1 MKQINV
7 SSKPNSEG
15 NLEISYKKDGILFTS
30 NNKIIVKFDNN
41 DLLEEFHQTIL
52 ITKVFWIKLMLNI
65 WIKLNIY
72 NF

>member
-1 MKQINV
+1 
-7 SSKPNSEG
+7 
-15 NLEISYKKDGILFTS
+15 
-30 NNKIIVKFDNN
+30 
-41 DLLEEFHQTIL
+41 LLEEFHQTIL